1 VQPATTYAAV
11 EVHED
16 EKVAIAAEP
25 YDTKEKESIFKV
37 DYLSHG
43 VMPVRLIVTNNGDRP
58 ISLRDARILFLTAEG
73 EKIQA
78 AEPEDVERLMTQK
91 ERQGSKIPMP
101 GPIPSIKLKPKASN
115 QEIEQDFNTFE
126 YQALVV
132 EAHTTRAG
140 FLFYDVSQLD
150 HPLKGAKLHLHK
162 LRTPTARNYSTSRFP
177 STSTSSRNRTRCTSD
192 IACDM
197 ILSRGSPLRIRKSY
211 ENQQLCL
218 APSAHFAR
226 SGAQYCRI
234 RGVSLNQLINTAV
247 AQMIAAHSTSNYI
260 SIRAKRANLPR
271 TLEILSRAGA
281 GNPPI
286 EGDELPESWKDRSAT
301 RNK

>member
-1 VQPATTYAAV
+1 MRPLRAIPPFLLWLALPAVASDHSAPPVQPATTFAAV
-11 EVHED
+11 EIHED

-58 ISLRDARILFLTAEG
+58 ISLRDARILFLTAAG
-73 EKIQA
+73 DKIQA

-91 ERQGSKIPMP
+91 ERQGAKVPMP

-115 QEIEQDFNTFE
+115 QEIEQDFDTFE

-150 HPLKGAKLHLHK
+150 HPLQDAKLHLHK
-162 LRTPTARNYSTSRFP
+162 LRNADGKELFYFEIPFDSYLKSK
-177 STSTSSRNRTRCTSD
+177 SS
-192 IACDM
+192 
-197 ILSRGSPLRIRKSY
+197 
-211 ENQQLCL
+211 
-218 APSAHFAR
+218 
-226 SGAQYCRI
+226 
-234 RGVSLNQLINTAV
+234 
-247 AQMIAAHSTSNYI
+247 QMN
-260 SIRAKRANLPR
+260 
-271 TLEILSRAGA
+271 
-281 GNPPI
+281 
-286 EGDELPESWKDRSAT
+286 
-301 RNK
+301 